1 MNIYDILEIPFALF
15 VVVAFGF
22 CLVLAKLIINQ
33 FATLT
38 YHNEFLK
45 VQSLKRRT
53 RKSST

>member
-53 RKSST
+53 RESST